1 MNFLKVFLLCVVITL
16 SLTSY
21 ECPAADKKQIG
32 WIEKARVHPGGLL
45 FTAKMDT
52 GARTSSINAQNIIE
66 FERDGQAWVRFEIIN
81 NKQASA
87 TLELPLVR
95 EAVIKRHFGEKQS
108 RYVVMLGICLGKV
121 YKETEV
127 TLVDRKGFLYA
138 MLIGRSFLKNLFI
151 VDTAQQFTVKPTCT
165 PVKND
170 E

>member
-1 MNFLKVFLLCVVITL
+1 M
-16 SLTSY
+16 
-21 ECPAADKKQIG
+21 
-32 WIEKARVHPGGLL
+32 
-45 FTAKMDT
+45 
-52 GARTSSINAQNIIE
+52 
-66 FERDGQAWVRFEIIN
+66 
-81 NKQASA
+81 
-87 TLELPLVR
+87 
-95 EAVIKRHFGEKQS
+95 RHFHPQCFYSWKG
-108 RYVVMLGICLGKV
+108 VVMLGICLGKV